1 MSRVVYT
8 VGPEGWG
15 VYEADILADRVDLQ
29 PVEGRPDTILCPGFV
44 DIHIHGAFGIDFMSA
59 SPEEMKSLAQQLG
72 DCGYEAFAATTV
84 TADCHEVKSALSN
97 LPRHPMILGFH
108 LEGPFISPAYPGAQ
122 PKEAILDFPK
132 TDSQW
137 DEVLD
142 DERLRVITLA
152 PEKPGAKELIQRLSS
167 RGVRVSMGHTNAS
180 YLEADAGFE
189 AGALHATHT
198 FNAMRGFHHREAG
211 MAGYCMSNDQLFC
224 ELIYDRIHVS
234 QESAALLIKTKPVDK
249 IIAVSDSTKG
259 TGMKVGEEIEMWG
272 QMVVK
277 TEFGI
282 RLKQSKALA
291 GSCITLLDAFRN
303 LASDFGPEK
312 AIRFCSLN
320 PRQAM
325 GMTGQ
330 PQVWSEF
337 SQDFELRA
345 VHRIGTPA
353 LG

>member
-1 MSRVVYT
+1 MSRAVHAM
-8 VGPEGWG
+8 GPNGWG
-15 VYEADILADRVDLQ
+15 VYEADIQADRVALQ
-29 PVEGRPDTILCPGFV
+29 PIEGRPDAILCPGFV

-59 SPEEMKSLAQQLG
+59 SPAEMKSLASQLS
-72 DCGYEAFAATTV
+72 DCGYEAFLATTV
-84 TADCHEVKSALSN
+84 TASCAEVKSALAN
-97 LPRHPMILGFH
+97 LPDHPMIKGFH

-122 PKEAILDFPK
+122 PKEAIADFPQGE
-132 TDSQW
+132 SEW
-137 DEVLD
+137 NEVLD

-152 PEKPGAKELIQRLSS
+152 PEKPGGLELISRLAD
-167 RGVRVSMGHTNAS
+167 RGVRASMGHTNAS
-180 YLEADAGFE
+180 YGEAEAGFQ

-211 MAGYCMSNDQLFC
+211 MAGYCMSNDQLNC

-234 QESAALLIKTKPVDK
+234 RESAALLLKTKPMDR

-259 TGMKVGEEIEMWG
+259 TGMKVGDEIEMWG

-303 LASDFGPEK
+303 LAADFGPE
-312 AIRFCSLN
+312 AAVRFCSIN
-320 PRQAM
+320 PRRAL
-325 GMTGQ
+325 GMDGE
-330 PQVWSEF
+330 PQVWVEF
-337 SQDFELRA
+337 GQDFELRA
-345 VHRIGTPA
+345 VHRLGTPA
-353 LG
+353 IG